1 VWRRTVLVADPSL
14 LSYLGSLARTDLPA
28 HIYMKAKTTKSHETE
43 PVGIVISR
51 GLRTEPAPLILAFEW
66 GLAPDLSPT
75 SQDHKAA

>member
-1 VWRRTVLVADPSL
+1 
-14 LSYLGSLARTDLPA
+14 
-28 HIYMKAKTTKSHETE
+28 MKAKNTEHRELE

-66 GLAPDLSPT
+66 GPAPEVVPA